1 MNIQFQ
7 IRELKDN
14 NRLRRQLAADLEDLN
29 RLIAVTAARVALQ
42 RQAGITPPCQAV
54 VMLAVPGPHIHA
66 AARDY
71 TWPATWRKVVT
82 RLREQINERRRRQ
95 KAPAKRKAAHF
106 CTDEPK
112 RGCEGGVPLI
122 AK

>member
-14 NRLRRQLAADLEDLN
+14 DQLRRQFAADLEDLD

-82 RLREQINERRRRQ
+82 RLREQIDERRRRQ
-95 KAPAKRKAAHF
+95 KARQKGKPRISAPMSQNAGAKAAS
-106 CTDEPK
+106 
-112 RGCEGGVPLI
+112 L
-122 AK
+122 